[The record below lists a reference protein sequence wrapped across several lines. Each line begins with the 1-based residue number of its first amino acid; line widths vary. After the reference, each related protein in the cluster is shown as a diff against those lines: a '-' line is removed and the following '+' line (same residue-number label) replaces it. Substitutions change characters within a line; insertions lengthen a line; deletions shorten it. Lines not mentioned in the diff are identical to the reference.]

1 MNFQESL
8 RSEKAFTLPEVT
20 LAIGIVALG
29 LVGVF
34 SILPF
39 GLTAQKDNR
48 EETIIRYEVQFWR
61 EALLSDGLLLDELK
75 RVERVELY
83 DINSSGDLQ
92 YMHRFKNPYRS
103 SPTTNNLVIVG
114 YDYNATAGNLITRK
128 YRYQKPNPV
137 GPGLVRSDS
146 INKARTFWASDVCG
160 WLLKPVFDPNLLAS
174 GVGGNYALVKAING
188 PLFDRLYGAEPETEM
203 YHFPNRDFAMGYILQ
218 VQPEKLADDEGSRI
232 NVTFHWPI
240 FEEVSDQLK
249 KGVHLNEVVK
259 ASMTGNPVGGSGVTI
274 PRMKTKSF
282 MIRIPRRISQAL
294 LESDLTLQE
303 RRFMKEMRNL
313 KPGDPVKINELRDNF
328 SYYDSSRHFYGAN
341 HVPRVINND
350 KTTVFKV
357 EVIMPSKVRHLI
369 EAYPAKTLDPSF
381 LPDDW
386 LFKAKNFPLVGHSG
400 MWLRQ
405 GSQEIQIG
413 WVAPDQ
419 KPLFGNATGSGYN
432 AQFNLSGLP
441 ATGSYAVSFLKRS
454 QDWEILLKEYALG
467 NSSRTNLVTEEDGR
481 YYLKQRLRY
490 TTHRPAT
497 GDERAYNNAWSSG
510 QQEMALWDW
519 VPDERM
525 APRLWR
531 IE

>member
-1 MNFQESL
+1 
-8 RSEKAFTLPEVT
+8 
-20 LAIGIVALG
+20 
-29 LVGVF
+29 
-34 SILPF
+34 
-39 GLTAQKDNR
+39 
-48 EETIIRYEVQFWR
+48 
-61 EALLSDGLLLDELK
+61 
-75 RVERVELY
+75 
-83 DINSSGDLQ
+83 
-92 YMHRFKNPYRS
+92 
-103 SPTTNNLVIVG
+103 
-114 YDYNATAGNLITRK
+114 
-128 YRYQKPNPV
+128 
-137 GPGLVRSDS
+137 
-146 INKARTFWASDVCG
+146 
-160 WLLKPVFDPNLLAS
+160 
-174 GVGGNYALVKAING
+174 
-188 PLFDRLYGAEPETEM
+188 
-203 YHFPNRDFAMGYILQ
+203 
-218 VQPEKLADDEGSRI
+218 
-232 NVTFHWPI
+232 
-240 FEEVSDQLK
+240 
-249 KGVHLNEVVK
+249 
-259 ASMTGNPVGGSGVTI
+259 
-274 PRMKTKSF
+274 
-282 MIRIPRRISQAL
+282 
-294 LESDLTLQE
+294 
-303 RRFMKEMRNL
+303 MKEMRNL

-405 GSQEIQIG
+405 GGQEIQIG

-419 KPLFGNATGSGYN
+419 KPLFGNETGSGYN